1 MSELRKIF
9 EESITRE
16 SMKWENYFEIYERHI
31 RRFVGSNPTV
41 LEIGVYA
48 GGSLQ
53 MWRRY
58 LGDDAIIVGMDTDPR
73 CAEMRSEGFDIFIGE
88 QGNKDHLQQIIDRY
102 GSFDIVID
110 DGSHKT
116 SDLKASFEKLFP
128 YVTENGVYLVE
139 DIHTNYWAKHEG
151 GYKNPGTFIEMMK
164 STVDHLNAFHSRDP
178 NSFRPNFLTHTVN
191 GLHFYD
197 SVVVLEKRTREAPF
211 QQVTVNTQ
219 KE

>member
-9 EESITRE
+9 EEGITRE

-31 RRFVGSNPTV
+31 GRFVGSNPTV

-58 LGDDAIIVGMDTDPR
+58 LGDDATIVGMDTDPR

-128 YVTENGVYLVE
+128 YVTENGV
-139 DIHTNYWAKHEG
+139 
-151 GYKNPGTFIEMMK
+151 
-164 STVDHLNAFHSRDP
+164 
-178 NSFRPNFLTHTVN
+178 
-191 GLHFYD
+191 
-197 SVVVLEKRTREAPF
+197 
-211 QQVTVNTQ
+211 
-219 KE
+219 